1 MVTIRKAHADDID
14 GVDRLYEAVH
24 DAEERGDLTIGW
36 VRGVYPTRMTALS
49 AMEAG
54 ELYVEEVCGRIVGA
68 AIINRRQVDAY
79 AEGSWSRRIG
89 EDEALVL
96 HTLVIDPS
104 SSGNGYGTRFVRFY
118 EELAAS
124 YGIHDLRMDTN
135 ERNQRARRLYARL
148 GYREAG
154 IIPTVFNGIEG
165 VGLVLLEKLI

>member
-1 MVTIRKAHADDID
+1 MPRLRQDRYVPPPRCAEVREALRRRWAETEKRERDGSLSRFLIRLEQLH
-14 GVDRLYEAVH
+14 RLCTSGAFGYCA
-24 DAEERGDLTIGW
+24 W
-36 VRGVYPTRMTALS
+36 VRALVH
-49 AMEAG
+49 
-54 ELYVEEVCGRIVGA
+54 L
-68 AIINRRQVDAY
+68 
-79 AEGSWSRRIG
+79 SWSRRIG
-89 EDEALVL
+89 EDDALVL